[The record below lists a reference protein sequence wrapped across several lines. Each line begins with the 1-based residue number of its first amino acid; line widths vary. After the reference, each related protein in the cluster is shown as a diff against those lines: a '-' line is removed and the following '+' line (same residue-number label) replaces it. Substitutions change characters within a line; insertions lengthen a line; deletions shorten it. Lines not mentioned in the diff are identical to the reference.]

1 MKLDLLSKLKEIP
14 KPDINFLVVL
24 PVIFMIVAVA
34 GNAYFFVTNT
44 NPALQANSKVSA
56 DLDKSRNALA
66 APGRIPATNPDVVRA
81 QLGTVKATVAA
92 SLSVFLSGEQA
103 NTIINTFSQY
113 ASASGVQVLSLQSQP
128 ATTVKDLYNATV
140 VKLQVQGESHNLID
154 FASRIKE
161 SFPVQGLVIN
171 NVTLTNG
178 ETPMALMTLDMAL
191 YTTSIPQIPTP
202 IADQSKLNI
211 AAPTNPTPFPIPT
224 VLSLPPMLAPIV
236 PTAMPIPPTLMP
248 IVPTATPIPP
258 TPTQIYPT
266 AIPRPPPVVLT
277 VYVVRAGDTLFSI
290 AQRYGTT
297 IEALMIANQLPNYI
311 IRIGQSLQI
320 PMRP

>member
-1 MKLDLLSKLKEIP
+1 MKFDLFSKLKEIP
-14 KPDINFLVVL
+14 KPDINFLVLL
-24 PVIFMIVAVA
+24 PVIFMIAAVV
-34 GNAYFFVTNT
+34 GNAYFFVMNT
-44 NPALQANSKVSA
+44 NPALQANSKVGT

-66 APGRIPATNPDVVRA
+66 APGRIPATNPDAVRA
-81 QLGTVKATVAA
+81 QLVTVKATIAA
-92 SLSVFLSGEQA
+92 SLGVFLSGEQA

-128 ATTVKDLYNATV
+128 ATTVKDLYNVTV

-154 FASRIKE
+154 FASRIKI

-178 ETPMALMTLDMAL
+178 DTPMALMTLDMAL
-191 YTTSIPQIPTP
+191 YTTAIPQIPTP
-202 IADQSKLNI
+202 IAEQSKLNV
-211 AAPTNPTPFPIPT
+211 AAPTSATPLPTPT
-224 VLSLPPMLAPIV
+224 ALSLPPLLVPIA
-236 PTAMPIPPTLMP
+236 PTATPIPPTPMP
-248 IVPTATPIPP
+248 IVPTATSIPP

-277 VYVVRAGDTLFSI
+277 VYIVRAGDTLFSI

-297 IEALMIANQLPNYI
+297 IEVLMVANQLPNYI
-311 IRIGQSLQI
+311 IRIGQPLQI
-320 PMRP
+320 PMHP